1 MLIKIIGEKLVG
13 IKASRVQNN
22 NKNST
27 IARRQILICITG
39 SKVDLFKE
47 KQ

>member
-1 MLIKIIGEKLVG
+1 MG

-27 IARRQILICITG
+27 TAMVQISPSTPRNDVEEFCVYLPAH
-39 SKVDLFKE
+39 
-47 KQ
+47 